1 MMETLEQ
8 ASYELAV
15 ANRIVAREG
24 VLDAFGHISMRHPLH
39 SDRYLLA
46 RSRAPELV
54 EATDVLEFTLDSN
67 PATATDVA
75 LYGERVIHGEIYK
88 ARPDVGAICHHHSA
102 AILPFCITDVELI
115 PVYHQGATLGTKAPV
130 WDSRTEFGST
140 NIMVITP
147 DEGGS
152 LARALGPHWIVLMRR
167 HGATVA
173 GTDIRECVF
182 RSIYSHRNAE
192 LQWKSQVLGKIEP
205 LNQIEAEKAGPHN
218 LKPIPIARAWEY
230 WSRRLEKAD
239 EMPSRCCTGN
249 STSPL
254 DTR

>member
-1 MMETLEQ
+1 MPHALEE
-8 ASYELAV
+8 ARYELTV
-15 ANRIVAREG
+15 ANRIVAHEG

-39 SDRYLLA
+39 PDRYLLSC
-46 RSRAPELV
+46 SRAPEFV
-54 EATDVLEFTLDSN
+54 EPADVLEFTLDST
-67 PATATDVA
+67 PVTQTEIA

-88 ARPDVGAICHHHSA
+88 ARPDVSAVCHHHST
-102 AILPFCITDVELI
+102 AILPFCIADIELI

-130 WDSRTEFGST
+130 WDSRVEFGNT

-147 DEGGS
+147 DEGAS
-152 LARALGPHWIVLMRR
+152 LARALGANWIVLMRR
-167 HGATVA
+167 HGATVV
-173 GTDIRECVF
+173 GTSIRECVF

-192 LQWKSQVLGKIEP
+192 IQWKSQLLGKIEP

-239 EMPSRCCTGN
+239 EMPARY
-249 STSPL
+249 
-254 DTR
+254 